1 MALNSSHAGKGVLL
15 YSGECIILFC
25 DNVTMEFGGS
35 LPDIMKGSKTGRLYL
50 TTHRMIFNNKNAKDP
65 LQSFAT
71 PFFCLKKVELEQPVF
86 GANYIK
92 GYVKAQ
98 SNGGFSGEA
107 KFKLTF
113 KHATQNVNQA
123 WREAPPPYTP
133 PTCPYNYAPPPAYAP
148 PQAGYYGWVPPTTTF
163 PERPP
168 NDGVYMYEAPPP
180 YPGLSPQGAYPPQS
194 NGYAPPAGYPGN
206 QGPGAIGFSIPDSH
220 PKAQEAN
227 QSAYYDPNN
236 PQYAYV
242 PPPAYSPTAPSYN
255 DVNKKTD

>member
-1 MALNSSHAGKGVLL
+1 MALNSSHAGKGVLF
-15 YSGECIILFC
+15 IILFC

-113 KHATQNVNQA
+113 KHGGAIEYGQALLKNVNQA

-206 QGPGAIGFSIPDSH
+206 QGAGAIGLVFQIL
-220 PKAQEAN
+220 
-227 QSAYYDPNN
+227 
-236 PQYAYV
+236 
-242 PPPAYSPTAPSYN
+242 SPTAPAYN